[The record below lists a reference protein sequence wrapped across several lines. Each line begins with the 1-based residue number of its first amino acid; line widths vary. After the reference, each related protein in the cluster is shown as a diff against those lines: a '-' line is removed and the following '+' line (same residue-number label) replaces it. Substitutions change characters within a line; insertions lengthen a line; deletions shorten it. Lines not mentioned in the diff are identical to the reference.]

1 MKRDYENIDLLDEH
15 LLIEK
20 CIEDNRLYQE
30 AFYKKFAPKMYAIC
44 KNYADSRDEAMD
56 FLQDGFVSVFNNLH
70 KYRFE
75 GSLEGWIRRVI
86 VFRTIEALRKKKR
99 YNEVLL
105 EVDAVEMI
113 QPEEFEIEDT
123 STPVDKIR
131 ELVNTLPEKAGLIL
145 KLYAIEGFSHAEI
158 AEITGVSVGTSKSQ
172 LNRARKLIK
181 EGLIQR
187 NG

>member
-1 MKRDYENIDLLDEH
+1 MKRNYENIDLLDER

-30 AFYKKFAPKMYAIC
+30 AFYKKFAPKMYAVC

-86 VFRTIEALRKKKR
+86 IYRTIEALRKKKR
-99 YNEVLL
+99 YNKALL
-105 EVDAVEMI
+105 EVDTVEII
-113 QPEEFEIEDT
+113 QPEDFEIEDT
-123 STPVDKIR
+123 STPVEKIR
-131 ELVNTLPEKAGLIL
+131 ALVNTLPEKAGLIL
-145 KLYAIEGFSHAEI
+145 KLYAIEGLSHAEI
-158 AEITGVSVGTSKSQ
+158 AEVTGVSVGTSKSQ

-181 EGLIQR
+181 EGLLKS